1 MSGVRWNAILLVVGG
16 LLALGGAVPPSTGA
30 QTSPASPGSA
40 AGQAN
45 QVESVTLAKGIKS
58 ASVFGSGLLTPIE
71 QATAF
76 VSTDV
81 PYAIVRIKALAP
93 DTTVAVRL
101 TDPTGST
108 YTVQAK
114 IPKLRGNPKDFD
126 LAAPLY
132 ILGTD
137 FETHTGT
144 WHLQVLINDNAASES
159 TFQWQ
164 AATAA
169 DLAKIKDAVNQSP
182 LTADL
187 HWRYGAAL
195 ALLGHPSEAV
205 TELQNAI
212 RLDPNY
218 ALYYI
223 TLGRVYQQQSRVGDA
238 TQQFQK
244 ALSVHGSLYDSVFE
258 SWARAGLV
266 KLQAH

>member
-1 MSGVRWNAILLVVGG
+1 MSGVRWKAVLWLTGV
-16 LLALGGAVPPSTGA
+16 LLALEGAAPLWSGA
-30 QTSPASPGSA
+30 QTSPGSA
-40 AGQAN
+40 TGQVN
-45 QVESVTLAKGIKS
+45 QVESVTLAHGVKS
-58 ASVFGSGLLTPIE
+58 ASVFGSGLLTPVDP
-71 QATAF
+71 ATTF
-76 VSTDV
+76 VNTDV

-93 DTTVAVRL
+93 DTTVALRL
-101 TDPTGST
+101 ADPSGSA
-108 YTVQAK
+108 YAVQAK
-114 IPKLRGNPKDFD
+114 IPAHRGNPKDFD
-126 LAAPLY
+126 FAAPLY

-137 FETHTGT
+137 LESHTGT
-144 WHLQVLINDNAASES
+144 WHVQILINNAPASDV

-169 DLAKIKDAVNQSP
+169 ELAKLKDTVNQSP

-195 ALLGHPSEAV
+195 GLLGHLSESI

-223 TLGRVYQQQSRVGDA
+223 TLGRVYELQSRVADA

-244 ALSVHGSLYDSVFE
+244 ALSVHGSFYDSVFE
-258 SWARAGLV
+258 GWARAGLV